1 MKPAPQFYTS
11 HLSRFCADELPGDF
25 HYLDGDEVLLRYSS
39 QPITYAR
46 ATNTLRICESKRLG
60 EELRR
65 SQREVLPLLAEAIA
79 LSVSAGLLNHGSG
92 VFIIEGEA
100 PYTDGASVSQVLS
113 PSTSRAVGLQ
123 TFGPQRLTR
132 DEIEQF
138 IRCRFQI
145 RKAA

>member
-1 MKPAPQFYTS
+1 VKPAPQFYTS

-39 QPITYAR
+39 QPLTYAR
-46 ATNTLRICESKRLG
+46 ASNTLRICESKRLG

-79 LSVSAGLLNHGSG
+79 LSVNAKLLNQGSG
-92 VFIIEGEA
+92 VFIIEGEP
-100 PYTDGASVSQVLS
+100 PYSDGAAVSQVLA
-113 PSTSRAVGLQ
+113 PSTSRAVGLR
-123 TFGPQRLTR
+123 TLGPQQLTR
-132 DEIEQF
+132 DEIEGF

-145 RKAA
+145 EVAA